1 MTTLNIKLAIV
12 TDVLP
17 PWNVG
22 GRETHLDELLPELA
36 RLGFDITVYTM
47 RWWDEPVADK
57 KFGDGY
63 LRVRGICRPRPL
75 YQAGRRSF
83 AQAFV
88 YAVACLR
95 LLGEDFDI
103 VETDPVPYFHLP
115 VVWLVSKIR
124 RKPLAILWWEV
135 WGGDY
140 WKEYLGRLGRLGL
153 LFERVAVRM
162 SDVTLA
168 GSRRTYQQL
177 ADLGVRRERLVLTE
191 PASRT
196 ICAEIRPGAPE
207 LLFVGRLLG
216 HKRPD
221 LAIGIVQELADV
233 SVRLCIV
240 GSGPVKEELE
250 QQVREAHLEER
261 VTFVA
266 RASEEELSDLIV
278 NARVLVA
285 PSEREGFGLV
295 VAEALSV
302 GTPVVT
308 VDASTNASRELVID
322 GVTGRVCRTG
332 DLEELSR
339 AVRELLA
346 HPLVRADVKTGWESL
361 GIPKNYADVALQY
374 LPILRQLALSRPR
387 GRRG

>member
-22 GRETHLDELLPELA
+22 GRETHLEELLPELA

-47 RWWDEPVADK
+47 RWWDEPVADRQY
-57 KFGDGY
+57 GRGY
-63 LRVRGICRPRPL
+63 LRVRGICNPRPL
-75 YQAGRRSF
+75 YKAGRRSF

-88 YAVACLR
+88 YSLACLR

-115 VVWLVSKIR
+115 IVWLVSKIR
-124 RKPLAILWWEV
+124 RRPLAILWWEV

-140 WKEYLGRLGRLGL
+140 WTEYLGRIGRLGL
-153 LFERVAVRM
+153 LFERTAVRM

-177 ADLGVRRERLVLTE
+177 ADLGVRRDRLVLTE
-191 PASRT
+191 PASRR
-196 ICAEIRPGAPE
+196 ISADFRAGAPD
-207 LLFVGRLLG
+207 LLFVGRLLA

-221 LAIGIVQELADV
+221 LAIRIVQELADLP
-233 SVRLCIV
+233 VRLCIV
-240 GSGPVKEELE
+240 GSGPVKGELE
-250 QQVREAHLEER
+250 QQVRAAHLEDR
-261 VTFVA
+261 VTFVE

-332 DLEELSR
+332 DLRELSQ
-339 AVRELLA
+339 AVRDLLA
-346 HPLVRADVKTGWESL
+346 RPLERGDVKKGWESL
-361 GIPKNYADVALQY
+361 GLPKNYADVALQY
-374 LPILRQLALSRPR
+374 LPIFQQLAISRTR
-387 GRRG
+387 GR